1 MYDIT
6 RQDSFVRVTEW
17 LQNIEKVRM
26 SGSQLYRSS
35 DKDPCIAQGFGTSL
49 YWILY
54 LLQKF
59 CCPIRLQNA
68 QLQHMTF
75 GENSRLCYLPEF
87 VKRYVSTQDLAE
99 VGTG

>member
-35 DKDPCIAQGFGTSL
+35 DKDTRVWYKPILDFVPATEILLSNQIAERTITT
-49 YWILY
+49 YD
-54 LLQKF
+54 
-59 CCPIRLQNA
+59 IR
-68 QLQHMTF
+68 
-75 GENSRLCYLPEF
+75 
-87 VKRYVSTQDLAE
+87 
-99 VGTG
+99 